1 MVCMPGYFILDFANG
16 DFREIL
22 DSFFDSTRVHGDLFP
37 LPVIVPATSP
47 FSVVLVLVIILLPL
61 LFVVPLEL
69 AVVPSELAVVPFE
82 LAVVLPEPV
91 HAP

>member
-1 MVCMPGYFILDFANG
+1 MPGYFILDFANG

-47 FSVVLVLVIILLPL
+47 FSVVLC
-61 LFVVPLEL
+61 
-69 AVVPSELAVVPFE
+69 
-82 LAVVLPEPV
+82 
-91 HAP
+91 